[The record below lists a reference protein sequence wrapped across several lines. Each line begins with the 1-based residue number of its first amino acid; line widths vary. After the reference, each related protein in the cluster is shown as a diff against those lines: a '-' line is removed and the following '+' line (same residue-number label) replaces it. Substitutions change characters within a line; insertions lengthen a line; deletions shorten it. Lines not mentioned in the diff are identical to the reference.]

1 MTTKL
6 STLTEIEQEIIHP
19 DTDGLP
25 RAHSPLLN
33 LDQRWEEGRLRF
45 YDPVSGRW
53 LENNAESL
61 AWAEAEHDARIAAE
75 VHAESEQDARI
86 AAEARVAEMES
97 ELRRLRGE

>member
-6 STLTEIEQEIIHP
+6 STPTEIEQEIVYP

-33 LDQRWEEGRLRF
+33 LDLRWEEGRPRF
-45 YDPVSGRW
+45 YEPVSGRW

-61 AWAEAEHDARIAAE
+61 ARAEVAEARVEAAEARIE
-75 VHAESEQDARI
+75 GEREARI
-86 AAEARVAEMES
+86 AAEARMAEMEA
-97 ELRRLRGE
+97 ELQRLRGE